1 MNARLSPQD
10 WSRRAYPVFAGT
22 FWRENINRGAILR
35 MHRNGAINSTQVRHK
50 IVQVGIVLLGKRTHL
65 GLINYLE
72 QGEKALL
79 KVSLAWNILAASS
92 SLVLVGTREA
102 RSKSRIDTTPLT
114 RQTRPLLF
122 RLRVDGSFA
131 DSEAPAESSSLC
143 VSTSS
148 ADDRGFFFLQNGD

>member
-1 MNARLSPQD
+1 
-10 WSRRAYPVFAGT
+10 
-22 FWRENINRGAILR
+22 

-65 GLINYLE
+65 GLINF
-72 QGEKALL
+72 QGNPVPPVPGFNVVGYIMSAETLIFHWEPGKATEPILL

-143 VSTSS
+143 VSTHSS